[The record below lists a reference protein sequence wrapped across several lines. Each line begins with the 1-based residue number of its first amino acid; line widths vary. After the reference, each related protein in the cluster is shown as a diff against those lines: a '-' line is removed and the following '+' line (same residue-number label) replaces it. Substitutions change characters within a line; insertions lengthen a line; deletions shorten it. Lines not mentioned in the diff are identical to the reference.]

1 MASVANPYRV
11 PASVVLPSGADIS
24 LPAMQIFLIGTA
36 HVSKASAQEVR
47 DTIRCG
53 PMLNALLGSRVLH
66 LIGLCR

>member
-1 MASVANPYRV
+1 MARIGN
-11 PASVVLPSGADIS
+11 PASVVLPSGTDIA
-24 LPAMQIFLIGTA
+24 LRAVQIFLIGTA

-53 PMLNALLGSRVLH
+53 SILPALLGSRVLY